1 MNKKEVYEVLETI
14 QQFHDRFE
22 ITQKRIDAWY
32 EVLKDYDIKPIL
44 NKVIR
49 IASTSKFV
57 PSIAELIEGQY
68 RELRN
73 YDITEN
79 VYSPEIMAA
88 LEKENKELEMKW
100 KENGDESLFKPG
112 FRTSS
117 NWNKYKEK

>member
-88 LEKENKELEMKW
+88 LEKENKVLEMKW